1 MSAPAAPPDRAPFPA
16 IPCRLTNFTDL
27 RRKGCLYVDKTRFLH
42 DLERERFVFFN
53 RPRRFGK
60 SCWLSLLSSYYD
72 RAEAGDFDSV
82 FAGTAIGADPTPD
95 RSRYVVLRFDF
106 SGLSGSLDTLDRE
119 FDESCTAQLR
129 GALERHPDLFPA
141 AELED
146 ILAPSSIN
154 IRLTELFLH
163 AEMLG
168 IPLYVLIDE
177 YDDFTNTILA
187 HQGAGA
193 HRSSTRDG
201 GVYRSFFATLKAGTG
216 NGSVE
221 RIFATG
227 VSPIAMDDVTSGFNI
242 GSNISLRPEFNEL
255 LGFTED
261 EVRDAL
267 STYRNLGVFDQD
279 PEAALD
285 TMREWYGGYRFATG
299 APNVVYNTDMV
310 LYYLQHSLPNRPGP
324 DNMFDDVRIDDGAL
338 RHVLTAESQTGE
350 RRPKGNLDLLQ
361 EVISEGHAYGQ
372 IVESFSLQR
381 LAARENFLSVLYY
394 FGLLTIRGETAETPQ
409 LAIPNQTVR
418 RLLQGFLRDAY
429 RDDPPG
435 ANPTPDANAASEPC

>member
-16 IPCRLTNFTDL
+16 IPCGLTSFKDL
-27 RRKGCLYVDKTRFLH
+27 RRNGCLYVDKTRFLH
-42 DLERERFVFFN
+42 DLERERFVFFT

-106 SGLSGSLDTLDRE
+106 SGLSGSLDTVHRE
-119 FDESCTAQLR
+119 FEESCTAQLR

-187 HQGAGA
+187 DQGAGA

-201 GVYRSFFATLKAGTG
+201 SVYRSFFATLKAGTG

-261 EVRDAL
+261 EVRDVL
-267 STYRNLGVFDQD
+267 STYRSLGVFNQD

-285 TMREWYGGYRFATG
+285 TMREWYGGYRFANG

-310 LYYLQHSLPNRPGP
+310 LYYLRHSLPHRPGP
-324 DNMFDDVRIDDGAL
+324 DNMFDDARIDDGAL

-361 EVISEGHAYGQ
+361 EVISEGHAYGE

-418 RLLQGFLRDAY
+418 RLLHGFLRDANGTCAAAP
-429 RDDPPG
+429 RSACLEGDDPNG
-435 ANPTPDANAASEPC
+435 